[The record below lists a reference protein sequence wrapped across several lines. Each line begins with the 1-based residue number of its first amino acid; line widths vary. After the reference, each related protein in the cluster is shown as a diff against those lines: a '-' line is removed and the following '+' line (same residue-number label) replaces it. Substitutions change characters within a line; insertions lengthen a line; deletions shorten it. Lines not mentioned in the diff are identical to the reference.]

1 MMSWRWL
8 LWLIP
13 LYLVALVVMAPA
25 RLVFWFVGEGGG
37 PGSAPLSAPGSGP
50 GSAPLS
56 SSVKFSGVSG
66 TLWQGEASIQAA
78 LPTGGTLSLNNV
90 TWQLSPWQL
99 FTGEANVALK
109 IPSSNYIY
117 GKATITA
124 SSDEARIQAN
134 LKGAMQ
140 PAIQQL
146 QLPVPITMAGD
157 FELNIENYQVSDF
170 QSGKFCDTLDGT
182 FATSRTEMRL
192 NHQWHPLGD
201 YQTKLSCTQQ
211 NGINAII
218 DDNNLVGL
226 RLNAQVNG
234 RIASPQVSV
243 SGSIKPTLQT
253 PKPVT
258 DVLVFLGKPDAQG
271 RYNFKW

>member
-37 PGSAPLSAPGSGP
+37 PWGGP

-56 SSVKFSGVSG
+56 SVSG
-66 TLWQGEASIQAA
+66 TIWQGEASIHAT
-78 LPTGGTLSLNNV
+78 LPTGGTLSLHNV

-117 GKATITA
+117 GEATIMA
-124 SSDEARIQAN
+124 SSSQAKLQAN

-146 QLPVPITMAGD
+146 QIPVPITMAGD
-157 FELNIENYQVSDF
+157 FELNIANYQVSDF
-170 QSGKFCDTLDGT
+170 QSGKFCDTLEGT

-192 NHQWHPLGD
+192 NHQWHQLGD
-201 YQTKLSCTQQ
+201 YKTELTCNPQ
-211 NGINAII
+211 NGINANI

-234 RIASPQVSV
+234 RITAPQVSV
-243 SGSIKPTLQT
+243 NGSIKPTLQT